1 MKLSKK
7 QLLKYGGLIV
17 ASFVLFPIFPL
28 VWGIYFA
35 IIFFREKRKAL
46 AIGALVTS
54 LVLSG
59 IVITKFPSS
68 NKPKVESA
76 VTTNQTPGHTPTIEP
91 FTKNPISGPTSTPE
105 PSNRTNVT
113 VVKVVDGDTM
123 DFYIDGRTERI
134 RVIGI
139 NTPETVDP
147 RKSVEC
153 FGQEASNQA
162 KKILT
167 VGLSVELEKDPSQGE
182 RDKYNRLLRYVFV
195 DNGTVDFGVSMIS
208 SGYAYEYTY
217 DTPYRYQS
225 EYKQAQKEA
234 EGGKK
239 GLWANNACITTPKPT
254 TKNTVAPAPIIVTT
268 KPTSTPLS
276 NNPGGSWTCDCS
288 KTCPNISSCQEA
300 QYLLNVCGCGA
311 RDGDKDGIAC
321 DGAPLN
327 CQN

>member
-1 MKLSKK
+1 VKSKGFVPIAILLIAFFVIGIGTLAFVPSDSLHK
-7 QLLKYGGLIV
+7 QT
-17 ASFVLFPIFPL
+17 
-28 VWGIYFA
+28 
-35 IIFFREKRKAL
+35 
-46 AIGALVTS
+46 VTPQPT
-54 LVLSG
+54 
-59 IVITKFPSS
+59 VI
-68 NKPKVESA
+68 
-76 VTTNQTPGHTPTIEP
+76 NQTASSTPTIQP
-91 FTKNPISGPTSTPE
+91 TIIPTST
-105 PSNRTNVT
+105 SNISNKTKAK

-123 DFYIDGRTERI
+123 DFSFDGKTERV

-167 VGLSVELEKDPSQGE
+167 IGLSVELEKDSSQGE

-195 DNGTVDFGVSMIS
+195 DNGTIDFGMSMIG

-217 DTPYRYQS
+217 DTPYKYQS
-225 EYKQAQKEA
+225 VYKQAQKEA

-239 GLWANNACITTPKPT
+239 GLWADNACVVTVTPT
-254 TKNTVAPAPIIVTT
+254 ATPI
-268 KPTSTPLS
+268 S
-276 NNPGGSWTCDCS
+276 NNSGGSWSCDCS
-288 KTCPNISSCQEA
+288 KTCTNISSCQEA
-300 QYLLNVCGCGA
+300 QYLLNTCGCST

>member
-1 MKLSKK
+1 MKSKGFAPIAI
-7 QLLKYGGLIV
+7 LLIV
-17 ASFVLFPIFPL
+17 LFTI
-28 VWGIYFA
+28 GIGT
-35 IIFFREKRKAL
+35 L
-46 AIGALVTS
+46 AFIPNNNLPKQTPTPQPT
-54 LVLSG
+54 
-59 IVITKFPSS
+59 VI
-68 NKPKVESA
+68 
-76 VTTNQTPGHTPTIEP
+76 NQTTSPTPTIQP
-91 FTKNPISGPTSTPE
+91 TIIPTSTSNI
-105 PSNRTNVT
+105 SNRTNAK
-113 VVKVVDGDTM
+113 VVKIVDGDTM
-123 DFYIDGRTERI
+123 DFSIDGKTERI

-182 RDKYNRLLRYVFV
+182 RDKYNRLLRYIFV
-195 DNGTVDFGVSMIS
+195 DNGMVDFGKSMIS

-217 DTPYRYQS
+217 DTPYKYQS

-234 EGGKK
+234 ENGKK
-239 GLWANNACITTPKPT
+239 GLWADNACM
-254 TKNTVAPAPIIVTT
+254 VTT
-268 KPTSTPLS
+268 KPTATPLS
-276 NNPGGSWTCDCS
+276 NNSSGSWPCDCS
-288 KTCPNISSCQEA
+288 KTCTNISSCQEA